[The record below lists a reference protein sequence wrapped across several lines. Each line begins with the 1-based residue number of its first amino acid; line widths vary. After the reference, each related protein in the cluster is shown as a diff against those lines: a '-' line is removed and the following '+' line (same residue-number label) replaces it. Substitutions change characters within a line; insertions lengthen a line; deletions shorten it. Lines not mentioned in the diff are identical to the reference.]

1 MKLFPKK
8 IKAAI
13 LVKQNSPLVIDEIS
27 FPEKLFKGQV
37 LVKIF
42 YSGIC
47 GSQLGEITGIK
58 GKDKNLPHLLGH
70 EAVGEVLDFGNK
82 VTKVKKGD
90 KVLLHWMPGGGLSS
104 EYPKYGW
111 KGRIVKAGSIATF
124 NSYAVV
130 SENKL
135 SKLSKKINNVKEIL
149 LLGCTASTAIGSVN
163 KLAKLK

>member
-1 MKLFPKK
+1 MKLYPKK

-42 YSGIC
+42 YSGVC

-58 GKDKNLPHLLGH
+58 GKDKYLPHLLGH
-70 EAVGEVLDFGNK
+70 EAVGEVVDFGNK

-90 KVLLHWMPGGGLSS
+90 KVLFKCFKLTIIDEAHSS
-104 EYPKYGW
+104 QAG
-111 KGRIVKAGSIATF
+111 KAAGQVRQAQ
-124 NSYAVV
+124 A
-130 SENKL
+130 
-135 SKLSKKINNVKEIL
+135 
-149 LLGCTASTAIGSVN
+149 
-163 KLAKLK
+163 